1 MVLNFYNENFVALN
15 LVYGRGEALHFF
27 ILDTS
32 TILGP
37 NQKNFKIIPKVIVKL
52 FSLSILYCEAPGLG
66 LSLLKETSKNSRKT
80 WPPTN
85 HFTLYLTLLKTI
97 LNQI

>member
-32 TILGP
+32 AILGP
-37 NQKNFKIIPKVIVKL
+37 NQKNFKIIPKIIVKL
-52 FSLSILYCEAPGLG
+52 CSLNIFYCEASGLWTHF
-66 LSLLKETSKNSRKT
+66 SLLKEKQSRLT

-85 HFTLYLTLLKTI
+85 H
-97 LNQI
+97 Q

>member
-32 TILGP
+32 AILGP
-37 NQKNFKIIPKVIVKL
+37 NQKNFKIIPKIIVKL
-52 FSLSILYCEAPGLG
+52 CSFFKYFFCEAPGLG
-66 LSLLKETSKNSRKT
+66 THLSLHKEK
-80 WPPTN
+80 
-85 HFTLYLTLLKTI
+85 
-97 LNQI
+97 

>member
-32 TILGP
+32 AILGP
-37 NQKNFKIIPKVIVKL
+37 NQKNFKIIPKIIVKL
-52 FSLSILYCEAPGLG
+52 CSLSILYFEAPGLG
-66 LSLLKETSKNSRKT
+66 THLSLLKEKQSRIT
-80 WPPTN
+80 WPPTT
-85 HFTLYLTLLKTI
+85 H
-97 LNQI
+97 Q